1 MIGIPRCF
9 TAGHTSAQYFV
20 QAARRSS
27 SPSLSI
33 VDVIEGCKETTRLGV
48 KSPSWERT
56 GITCS
61 GIYNYRMP
69 LSINDPQAEALVKQ
83 LTEKT
88 GETSEQVILR
98 SLRERLDRVGNG
110 HTESLAEE
118 LDQIGKRCA
127 ALPDVDKRSPDEIL
141 GYDENGLPT

>member
-9 TAGHTSAQYFV
+9 TAGHASAQYFV

-88 GETSEQVILR
+88 SETPVFASWTCSSIEREWRQFPLLR
-98 SLRERLDRVGNG
+98 SRRN
-110 HTESLAEE
+110 
-118 LDQIGKRCA
+118 
-127 ALPDVDKRSPDEIL
+127 
-141 GYDENGLPT
+141 

>member
-1 MIGIPRCF
+1 
-9 TAGHTSAQYFV
+9 
-20 QAARRSS
+20 
-27 SPSLSI
+27 
-33 VDVIEGCKETTRLGV
+33 
-48 KSPSWERT
+48 
-56 GITCS
+56 
-61 GIYNYRMP
+61 MP

>member
-1 MIGIPRCF
+1 
-9 TAGHTSAQYFV
+9 
-20 QAARRSS
+20 
-27 SPSLSI
+27 
-33 VDVIEGCKETTRLGV
+33 
-48 KSPSWERT
+48 
-56 GITCS
+56 
-61 GIYNYRMP
+61 MP

-88 GETSEQVILR
+88 GETFEQAIVR

-110 HTESLAEE
+110 HAESLAEE

-127 ALPDVDKRSPDEIL
+127 ALPDFDKRSPDQIL